1 MAVKAEADDSA
12 AFLKVLKKGVKD
24 VLSNANSE
32 PSERV
37 AAITAGAKL
46 LMIQHKISES
56 EETSFFK

>member
-1 MAVKAEADDSA
+1 MAAKAEADDSA

-24 VLSNANSE
+24 VLANANSE

-46 LMIQHKISES
+46 LMIQHKINGNDEKG
-56 EETSFFK
+56 FFE